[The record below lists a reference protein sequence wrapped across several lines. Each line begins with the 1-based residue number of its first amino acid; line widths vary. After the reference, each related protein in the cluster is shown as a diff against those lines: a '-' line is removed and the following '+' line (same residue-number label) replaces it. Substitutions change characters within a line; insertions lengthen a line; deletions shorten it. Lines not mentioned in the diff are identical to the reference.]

1 MLAGHCQ
8 DGLSVFAGEARRNEA
23 VGPGAR
29 LLHANRA
36 HAHNRHFFGGALYL
50 CWQQGLLAWLEDWQ
64 PDALIAEANPRYLST
79 PTAVQWMKSRNR
91 PVIGWGLGA
100 PPIRGPLAG
109 LRQARRRAFLKQF
122 DAVIAYS
129 GRGAQDY
136 AALGFPAGRIYLA
149 PNAVSPRPAGN
160 PPKRPASF
168 QGQPTVI
175 YVGRLQ
181 ARKRLDSLIR
191 ALAGLPNPLQAR
203 LQIVGEGSTRA
214 DLEQL
219 AKQIYPETEFH
230 GAQYGT
236 ALDRLFD
243 KADLFVLPGSGGLAV
258 QQAMAHALPVIVAE
272 GDGTQAD
279 LVSPRNGW
287 LLPPGDEAALG
298 RALKEAL
305 SDASGLRRLG
315 AESYRLV
322 KEKFNLETMVEVFV
336 QALNEVKP

>member
-1 MLAGHCQ
+1 
-8 DGLSVFAGEARRNEA
+8 
-23 VGPGAR
+23 
-29 LLHANRA
+29 
-36 HAHNRHFFGGALYL
+36 
-50 CWQQGLLAWLEDWQ
+50 
-64 PDALIAEANPRYLST
+64 
-79 PTAVQWMKSRNR
+79 
-91 PVIGWGLGA
+91 
-100 PPIRGPLAG
+100 
-109 LRQARRRAFLKQF
+109 
-122 DAVIAYS
+122 
-129 GRGAQDY
+129 
-136 AALGFPAGRIYLA
+136 
-149 PNAVSPRPAGN
+149 
-160 PPKRPASF
+160 
-168 QGQPTVI
+168 VI

-181 ARKRLDSLIR
+181 ARKRLDSLMH
-191 ALAGLPNPLQAR
+191 ALTALPETPQAR
-203 LQIVGEGSTRA
+203 LLIVGEGPASA

-219 AKQIYPETEFH
+219 AKQIYPATEFH

-236 ALDRLFD
+236 ALDTLFNE
-243 KADLFVLPGSGGLAV
+243 ADLFVLPGSGGLAV

-305 SDASGLRRLG
+305 SDASGLRRMG